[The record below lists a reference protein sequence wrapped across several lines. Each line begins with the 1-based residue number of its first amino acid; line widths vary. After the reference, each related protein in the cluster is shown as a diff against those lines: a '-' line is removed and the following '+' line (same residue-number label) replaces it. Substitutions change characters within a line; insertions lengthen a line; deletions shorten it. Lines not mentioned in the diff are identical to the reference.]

1 LMSTDLSGMLQGMS
15 MFSKVFGDPNEREV
29 KKLQGPVEK
38 INSLE
43 AEFGRF
49 SDAQLREK
57 TEELKKRINST
68 GSDPAEDGGGEP
80 SHIQE
85 KLDQALPEAFALVRE
100 VSRRTLGQ
108 RHYDV
113 QLMGGV
119 VLHQGGIAEMRTGE
133 GKTLAATLPVYLN
146 ALGGRGVHVV
156 TVNDYLAKRDVVWMG
171 QIYDALGLSV
181 GCIMHDS
188 AYLYDTGYRV
198 DETDKEEE
206 ARDEERDTLGA
217 FKVEE
222 SYLRP
227 VTRKEAYAADITYG
241 TNNEFGFDYLRDNM
255 AQSMDQMVQRGHSY
269 AIVDEV
275 DSILIDEAR
284 TPLIISAPDEE
295 STTLYQTFSRLV
307 TQLDE
312 NTDYNVDEKMR
323 TVSINE
329 EGIAK
334 LEKIL
339 GIENIYDPEKGGG
352 IRYVHQLEQAL
363 RGRVIFQKD
372 KDYVVKDGEI
382 VIVDEFTG
390 RLMPGRRYSEGL
402 HQALE
407 AKEGV
412 RVQRE
417 SRTLASIT
425 FQNYFRLYEKLGGMT
440 GTAMTSAEELDKVYK
455 LQVVSTPTNKPMIR
469 KDHADLVFRTS
480 RGKMQALV
488 ADVKKRNE
496 KGQPV
501 LIGTTSISNNEVV
514 SQFLQKGGI
523 KHEVLN
529 AKNHEQ
535 EGAIIAQAGKF
546 GAVTVATNMAG
557 RGVDIILGG
566 NPPSA
571 KEAEKVRQA
580 GGLFVLGT
588 ERHEARRIDD
598 QLRGRSGRQGDPGE
612 SQFFISLEDDI
623 MRVFGGDRIRRLM
636 ETLRIPEDQPI
647 ASGMISGALEN
658 AQGKI
663 EGYHFDTRKHVLD
676 YDEVLNKQR
685 QVVYGR
691 RREILSDYGPPTPK
705 ESDSKSDPTGQAT
718 DDGEEGKKAPGEQ
731 QPPVVIEMIEDEF
744 RKMIGF
750 HTAASHPAEWNIE
763 EIFENIKS
771 TIPVPGDL
779 HQQLSGITRKGGEPE
794 ALREEI
800 GTTVFE
806 IAKKVYREK
815 EEKMGSERM
824 RELEKFVL
832 LRTIDTLWMDHL
844 DTMDSLRDSVRLRAY
859 GQKDP
864 LVEYKREGRE
874 MFERL
879 LDQFQTQVV
888 LTIFKVELR
897 ETPHVHSPHA
907 GVEGRPEGESRV
919 ESQESSGGPVGAPR
933 GAQATAQSPK
943 NIGRNDP
950 CHCGSGK
957 KYKKCHMNKSS

>member
-1 LMSTDLSGMLQGMS
+1 MPL
-15 MFSKVFGDPNEREV
+15 FSKIFGDHNEREV
-29 KKLQGPVEK
+29 KKLQETVDLTTK
-38 INSLE
+38 LE
-43 AEFGRF
+43 PEFERF
-49 SDAQLREK
+49 SNAELKEKTGQLRRLAAQNG
-57 TEELKKRINST
+57 EL
-68 GSDPAEDGGGEP
+68 DA
-80 SHIQE
+80 
-85 KLDQALPEAFALVRE
+85 LLPEAFALARE
-100 VSRRTLGQ
+100 ASKRTLGQ

-113 QLMGGV
+113 QLMGGI
-119 VLHQGGIAEMRTGE
+119 VLHQGKVAEMRTGE

-146 ALGGRGVHVV
+146 ALSGTGVHVV
-156 TVNDYLAKRDVVWMG
+156 TVNDYLAKRDTVWMG
-171 QIYDALGLSV
+171 QIYDALGLSI
-181 GCIMHDS
+181 GCIIHDS
-188 AYLYDTGYRV
+188 AYLYDAKY
-198 DETDKEEE
+198 EKEEE
-206 ARDEERDTLGA
+206 RDEERDILGA
-217 FKVEE
+217 FKVEA

-227 VTRKEAYAADITYG
+227 CARKEAYGADITYG

-255 AQSMDQMVQRGHSY
+255 AYSLDQMVQRGHNF

-295 STTLYQTFSRLV
+295 STTLYQTFSRIVPRLE
-307 TQLDE
+307 E

-323 TVSINE
+323 AVSISE
-329 EGIAK
+329 EGVAK

-339 GIENIYDPEKGGG
+339 GIENIYDQAKGGG

-363 RGRVIFQKD
+363 RARVLFQKD
-372 KDYVVKDGEI
+372 KDYVVKNGEV

-412 RVQRE
+412 AVQKE

-425 FQNYFRLYEKLGGMT
+425 FQNYFRLYKKLAGMT

-455 LQVVSTPTNKPMIR
+455 LQVVAAPTNKPMVR
-469 KDHADLVFRTS
+469 QDHSDMVFRS
-480 RGKMQALV
+480 RRGKLQALV
-488 ADVKKRNE
+488 VDVKKRHE

-501 LIGTTSISNNEVV
+501 LIGTTSIQNNEVV
-514 SQFLQKGGI
+514 SLFLQKAGVR
-523 KHEVLN
+523 HEVLN

-566 NPPSA
+566 NPQDP
-571 KEAEKVRQA
+571 KEAQKVREA

-588 ERHEARRIDD
+588 ERHEARRIDN

-623 MRVFGGDRIRRLM
+623 MRIFGGDRIRRLM

-647 ASGMISGALEN
+647 ASGMISGAIEN

-685 QVVYGR
+685 QLIYEKR
-691 RREILSDYGPPTPK
+691 RRILAAYSKEPVANSGEHSFVNNQQSIINSEIV
-705 ESDSKSDPTGQAT
+705 Q
-718 DDGEEGKKAPGEQ
+718 
-731 QPPVVIEMIEDEF
+731 MIQDEL
-744 RKMIGF
+744 RKMVTF
-750 HTAASHPAEWNIE
+750 HTVASHPLEWNGE

-771 TIPVPGDL
+771 IVPVPDGL
-779 HQQLSGITRKGGEPE
+779 HQQLYEITQKAGDPE
-794 ALREEI
+794 ALREELC
-800 GTTVFE
+800 TTIFE
-806 IAKKVYREK
+806 ISKKAYELK

-832 LRTIDTLWMDHL
+832 LRTLDTLWMDHL
-844 DTMDSLRDSVRLRAY
+844 DTMESLRDSVRLRAY

-864 LVEYKREGRE
+864 LIEYKREGHE

-879 LDQFQTQVV
+879 LAQFQTQVV
-888 LTIFKVELR
+888 LTIFKVELK
-897 ETPHVHSPHA
+897 ETPQQKITGQENRA
-907 GVEGRPEGESRV
+907 GSDPATRGQTPPTSRA
-919 ESQESSGGPVGAPR
+919 S
-933 GAQATAQSPK
+933 
-943 NIGRNDP
+943 IGRNDP
-950 CHCGSGK
+950 CYCGATRPDGRPK
-957 KYKKCHMNKSS
+957 KYKHCHGKNA